1 MMSVIEAQSIK
12 RRGRKTLS
20 RINRRSFDGG
30 DVIDRIRRF
39 KATDGAGSLLAA
51 ASQRTNSRRQTP
63 NRSSAGRRLSPAY
76 SAEGV
81 RTGLMPSIRFRVTTL
96 VARYQ
101 RKRRLSN
108 SSVTSNRSINSPAIG
123 SKRRSAQA
131 FAFNRAQFPGLQT
144 LVNGAGGAVGTGAH
158 IIVGA
163 IAEKRRDLDIA
174 FFTAVALTAFL
185 IAQTMGPGSL
195 FEQLLVS
202 RSVYGLPQTEEIR
215 GVLSN
220 YIEPRNEF
228 DVIGED
234 IQVDPAQ
241 FSALEVS
248 EYRLAAGDTL
258 SAIASRNDLRIDT
271 LVSFNQLDDVRRM
284 QIGQELRIP
293 NRDGLLY
300 TVRRGDTLE
309 SIALSYGT
317 SATAIL
323 DANDLLSTNIRI
335 GELLFVP
342 DARMNQTELAIVLGD
357 AFRWPAQGRFTSG
370 FGMRRDPFT
379 GIRRFHNGIDL
390 ANVPGSRVVAAM
402 SGTVVHIE
410 SQPGNYGRFVIIRHD
425 KGYQTLYAHLHAWS
439 VRVGQRVT
447 QGQSIGS
454 MGNTGRS
461 TGPHLHFSI
470 IRNGTFVDPM
480 RYLN

>member
-1 MMSVIEAQSIK
+1 M
-12 RRGRKTLS
+12 
-20 RINRRSFDGG
+20 
-30 DVIDRIRRF
+30 IDRILRF
-39 KATDGAGSLLAA
+39 KATNRTEGLLAVA
-51 ASQRTNSRRQTP
+51 QQRTTARRRRRKTVATRQQLNS
-63 NRSSAGRRLSPAY
+63 SY
-76 SAEGV
+76 SFEGEK
-81 RTGLMPSIRFRVTTL
+81 TGIVAHIRAHWGTL
-96 VARYQ
+96 IARYQ
-101 RKRRLSN
+101 RKRRVSPTSATKKATLGYGAPRSFVSRSFATRPSASRAFGLGQVQLSGL
-108 SSVTSNRSINSPAIG
+108 PAV
-123 SKRRSAQA
+123 
-131 FAFNRAQFPGLQT
+131 L
-144 LVNGAGGAVGTGAH
+144 NGAGGAVSLGAH
-158 IIVGA
+158 HLVGA
-163 IAEKRRDLDIA
+163 ISDRRRDLDLA
-174 FFTAVALTAFL
+174 FLMAVIFSAFL

-195 FEQLLVS
+195 MDELLTT
-202 RSVYGLPQTEEIR
+202 RSVYGLPQTAEIR

-220 YIEPRNEF
+220 YIEPRSDF
-228 DVIGED
+228 DVIGEH

-248 EYRLAAGDTL
+248 DYRMVSGDTL
-258 SAIASRNDLRIDT
+258 SAIASRHGLRMDT

-300 TVRRGDTLE
+300 TVKRGDTLE

-323 DANDLLSTNIRI
+323 DANDLLSTSIRT
-335 GELLFVP
+335 GEVLFVP

-357 AFRWPAQGRFTSG
+357 AFRWPARGRFTSG

-379 GIRRFHNGIDL
+379 GVRRFHNGIDL
-390 ANVPGSRVVAAM
+390 ANVPGTPVVAAM
-402 SGTVVHIE
+402 SGTVVHVE

-425 KGYQTLYAHLHAWS
+425 KGYQTLYAHLDSWS
-439 VRVGQRVT
+439 VRVGQRVS
-447 QGQSIGS
+447 QGQRIGN

>member
-1 MMSVIEAQSIK
+1 MSVIEEQSIR
-12 RRGRKTLS
+12 RRGHMTSSRKKRPHS
-20 RINRRSFDGG
+20 GGG
-30 DVIDRIRRF
+30 DVIDRILRF
-39 KATDGAGSLLAA
+39 RATDRADGLLAA
-51 ASQRTNSRRQTP
+51 ASQHSSSRSRRRKPAPARRKPGASYSVEGQQT
-63 NRSSAGRRLSPAY
+63 G
-76 SAEGV
+76 
-81 RTGLMPSIRFRVTTL
+81 IRAHIQDRWSTL
-96 VARYQ
+96 IARYQ
-101 RKRRLSN
+101 RKRRF
-108 SSVTSNRSINSPAIG
+108 SSANPDSFASSASLG
-123 SKRRSAQA
+123 SAASAA
-131 FAFNRAQFPGLQT
+131 FASRAAGFRRVQLPGLPAF
-144 LVNGAGGAVGTGAH
+144 LNGAGTVVSSGAHHLVGAVADR
-158 IIVGA
+158 
-163 IAEKRRDLDIA
+163 RRDLDIA
-174 FFTAVALTAFL
+174 YLTAVVLTAFL
-185 IAQTMGPGSL
+185 ISQTMGPGSL
-195 FEQLLVS
+195 FDELLLS

-220 YIEPRNEF
+220 YIEPRSDF
-228 DVIGED
+228 DVIGEN

-248 EYRLAAGDTL
+248 EYRMVSGDTL
-258 SAIASRNDLRIDT
+258 SAIATRHGLRMDT

-300 TVRRGDTLE
+300 TVKRGDTLE

-323 DANDLLSTNIRI
+323 DANDLLSTNIRV
-335 GELLFVP
+335 GEVLFVP
-342 DARMNQTELAIVLGD
+342 EARMNQTELAIVLGD
-357 AFRWPAQGRFTSG
+357 AFRWPARGRFTSG

-379 GIRRFHNGIDL
+379 GVRRFHNGIDL
-390 ANVPGSRVVAAM
+390 ANVPGSAVVAAM
-402 SGTVVHIE
+402 SGTVVHVE

-425 KGYQTLYAHLHAWS
+425 KGYQTLYAHLDTWS

-447 QGQSIGS
+447 QGQRIGS

-470 IRNGTFVDPM
+470 IRNGTFVDPL

>member
-1 MMSVIEAQSIK
+1 M
-12 RRGRKTLS
+12 
-20 RINRRSFDGG
+20 
-30 DVIDRIRRF
+30 IDRILRF
-39 KATDGAGSLLAA
+39 RVTNGADGLLAA
-51 ASQRTNSRRQTP
+51 ASQQGSSRRWRRKPALVRRQASSPSSVEKLHTGM
-63 NRSSAGRRLSPAY
+63 RSKIQDRWSML
-76 SAEGV
+76 
-81 RTGLMPSIRFRVTTL
+81 I
-96 VARYQ
+96 ARYR
-101 RKRRLSN
+101 RKRRLSPVSA
-108 SSVTSNRSINSPAIG
+108 SSRPSLTQFSALASPAF
-123 SKRRSAQA
+123 SSHA
-131 FAFNRAQFPGLQT
+131 FGFKGVRLPAFPRVWNM
-144 LVNGAGGAVGTGAH
+144 AGGVVSSGAYH
-158 IIVGA
+158 LVGA
-163 IAEKRRDLDIA
+163 VADRRRDLDIA
-174 FFTAVALTAFL
+174 YLTAVVLTAFL
-185 IAQTMGPGSL
+185 IAQTMGPGTL
-195 FEQLLVS
+195 FDQLLRS
-202 RSVYGLPQTEEIR
+202 RSVYSLPQTEEIR

-220 YIEPRNEF
+220 YIEPRNDF
-228 DVIGED
+228 DVIGEN

-248 EYRLAAGDTL
+248 EYRMVAGDTL
-258 SAIASRNDLRIDT
+258 SAIATRHGLRMDT

-300 TVRRGDTLE
+300 TVKRGDTLE

-335 GELLFVP
+335 GEVLFVP
-342 DARMNQTELAIVLGD
+342 EARMNQTELAIVLGD

-379 GIRRFHNGIDL
+379 GVRRFHNGIDL
-390 ANVPGSRVVAAM
+390 ANVPGSGVVAAM

-410 SQPGNYGRFVIIRHD
+410 SQPGNYGRFVIVRHD
-425 KGYQTLYAHLHAWS
+425 KGYQTLYAHLDSWS

-447 QGQSIGS
+447 QGQRIGN